1 MDQTF
6 IRIKTSTDGVFKAI
20 DKDIRD
26 TTYEERKNFYLTIS
40 KGQIVAIL
48 EKVGAFNKNDK
59 KTLKEMWRG
68 ERFE

>member
-26 TTYEERKNFYLTIS
+26 TTKEERMNFYLTIS
-40 KGQIVAIL
+40 KGQLAGIL
-48 EKVGAFNKNDK
+48 EKVMGLNN
-59 KTLKEMWRG
+59 EY
-68 ERFE
+68 